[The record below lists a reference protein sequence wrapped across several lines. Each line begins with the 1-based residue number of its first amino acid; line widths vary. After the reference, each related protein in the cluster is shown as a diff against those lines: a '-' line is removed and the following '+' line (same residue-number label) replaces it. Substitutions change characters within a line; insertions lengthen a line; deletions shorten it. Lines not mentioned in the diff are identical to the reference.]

1 MFKLVYNSIRLNQ
14 LVVDGATNVGVSARV
29 VNGSWA
35 FRYAP
40 KTFRYGASTCSCG
53 SSSSCQKPQGFFC
66 RNVSCLKFNAQPNR
80 TIPGMFLGCFPIDSI
95 LLSTLECLYDQSCIQ
110 MLIDSRSFD
119 FSDIVVVSDNLTNI
133 TALNQLAPSRFL
145 PNTSLETII
154 SQLFME
160 NWTTSVNFSAYFAQ
174 CQPDSCI
181 YTLGEIDTLNE
192 KYQAHASI
200 ESRWSVSF
208 EKFRSDLSTAN
219 QQRFADGKSVTLDKF
234 TEFHWH
240 LQLYIENGLGD
251 LKEKRKYSGKISKED
266 NKIIFVNIV
275 I

>member
-181 YTLGEIDTLNE
+181 YTLVRRHQPIFIITNIIGLLGGLIVVLRLLVPHVVKTVQYVLDY
-192 KYQAHASI
+192 YQK
-200 ESRWSVSF
+200 RP
-208 EKFRSDLSTAN
+208 STN
-219 QQRFADGKSVTLDKF
+219 TSQ
-234 TEFHWH
+234 
-240 LQLYIENGLGD
+240 
-251 LKEKRKYSGKISKED
+251 
-266 NKIIFVNIV
+266 
-275 I
+275 